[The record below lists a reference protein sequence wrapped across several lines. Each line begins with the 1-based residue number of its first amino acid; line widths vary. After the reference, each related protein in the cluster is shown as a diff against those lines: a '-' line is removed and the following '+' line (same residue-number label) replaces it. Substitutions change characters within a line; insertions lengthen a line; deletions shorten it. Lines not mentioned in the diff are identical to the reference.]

1 MEWFWQAAAGVM
13 VAVVLWIVLSQRGK
27 DYALILSIGACCLAL
42 LVMGRYLEPVL
53 DFADHLQQVGNLQN
67 EWLTILLKAV
77 GIGLVVEI
85 GGLICTDAGNA
96 ALGKTLQILGTVAI
110 LWLSLPLLTGLMELL
125 EQVLGEV

>member
-27 DYALILSIGACCLAL
+27 DYALILSIGVCSLVL

-53 DFADHLQQVGNLQN
+53 DLISHLQQVGNIQN
-67 EWLTILLKAV
+67 QWMSIMLKAV

-85 GGLICTDAGNA
+85 GGVICTDAGNT

-110 LWLSLPLLTGLMELL
+110 LWLSIPLLTGLMELL

>member
-1 MEWFWQAAAGVM
+1 MDWFWQAAAGVM

-27 DYALILSIGACCLAL
+27 DYALILSIGVCCLVL

-53 DFADHLQQVGNLQN
+53 DFVNHLQQVGNLQSQ
-67 EWLTILLKAV
+67 WLTILLKAV

-85 GGLICTDAGNA
+85 GGLICTDAGNV

-110 LWLSLPLLTGLMELL
+110 LWLSIPLLTGLMELL
-125 EQVLGEV
+125 EQILGEV